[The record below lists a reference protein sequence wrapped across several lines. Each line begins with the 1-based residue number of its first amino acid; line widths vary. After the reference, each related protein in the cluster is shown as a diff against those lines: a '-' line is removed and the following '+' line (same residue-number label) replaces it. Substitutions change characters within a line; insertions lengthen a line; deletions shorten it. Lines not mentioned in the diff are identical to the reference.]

1 MNSTKEIFHAAM
13 RDGSA
18 LVAGEASVLV
28 ADSDGPRRTWLG
40 YQDGEFAAA
49 YFTTD
54 SERDI
59 SYSVSQVISVQSV
72 EIRDEVTGRTARAL
86 KVVCHEPRLDDVFFV
101 FIDEV
106 RSAVGGESEVI
117 DVVNEAASD
126 WRRLLHLAMTELSE
140 AAAMGIYGELRF
152 LEGAIESLGS
162 PAIEMWQRSAQDIHD
177 FTGDSARV
185 EVKTSAFQDRSAV
198 TVHGLRQ
205 LEPPLTGTLTLAV
218 AEIQRHGTDSID
230 LVIERLRRL
239 GADHQILTDKLHDA
253 GYVEGM
259 PGSDKFTFSLL
270 SWRFWEI
277 DHRSSVLNRSALHE
291 QVADAVSSLSY
302 SLNLGSLGDADSSFD
317 FTRFAPKGSASR

>member
-13 RDGSA
+13 RDGAA

-28 ADSDGPRRTWLG
+28 ADSVGPRRTWLG

-126 WRRLLHLAMTELSE
+126 WRRLLHLAMT
-140 AAAMGIYGELRF
+140 
-152 LEGAIESLGS
+152 
-162 PAIEMWQRSAQDIHD
+162 
-177 FTGDSARV
+177 
-185 EVKTSAFQDRSAV
+185 
-198 TVHGLRQ
+198 
-205 LEPPLTGTLTLAV
+205 
-218 AEIQRHGTDSID
+218 
-230 LVIERLRRL
+230 
-239 GADHQILTDKLHDA
+239 
-253 GYVEGM
+253 
-259 PGSDKFTFSLL
+259 
-270 SWRFWEI
+270 
-277 DHRSSVLNRSALHE
+277 
-291 QVADAVSSLSY
+291 
-302 SLNLGSLGDADSSFD
+302 
-317 FTRFAPKGSASR
+317 